1 MNSNQNKDD
10 EKRTLLND
18 LISVTREIS
27 SKYSGGKQVVTEE
40 RPEVDKLLNLLE
52 KVLCFGLKNNSR
64 LLDNIQELF
73 SSSSSN
79 NGSVFWSFAYQHLT
93 KHEQE
98 RFSSYKNVSNVNCQL
113 TV

>member
-1 MNSNQNKDD
+1 MNSNKVLDD
-10 EKRTLLND
+10 KRSLLND
-18 LISVTREIS
+18 LINVTREIS

-40 RPEVDKLLNLLE
+40 HPEVERLLILIE
-52 KVLCFGLKNNSR
+52 KVLCFGLKNNS

-79 NGSVFWSFAYQHLT
+79 GSFFWNFASQHLT

-98 RFSSYKNVSNVNCQL
+98 RFSSYKNVSE
-113 TV
+113 